1 MLAKKNKN
9 RSPHKYL
16 AMKKFLLLPVFL
28 FFFFGCSHHQDFEQ
42 QKSTIS
48 VDWNSYNWLI
58 DASTY
63 CVVKYLKDSNFSLE
77 SKTLID
83 NFYSQLFQEH
93 CFSYPIPKSVSD
105 EEKSIYEKICN
116 YISLYSFCSEDLVDS
131 LNNIPHSSDFL
142 NLTMNA
148 KTRVVLFFKTIIG
161 VSNGFCLLLDEENSK
176 EQKPREAYAS
186 SEGESRFERQL
197 INCLSYQIDGHLE
210 TIAGTILYI
219 SSMPQSFFGDL
230 ITCGNE
236 IYDGMWNHVN

>member
-1 MLAKKNKN
+1 
-9 RSPHKYL
+9 
-16 AMKKFLLLPVFL
+16 MKILLLLPIFL
-28 FFFFGCSHHQDFEQ
+28 FLFFGCSHHQDFEQ

-93 CFSYPIPKSVSD
+93 CFSYPIQKSVSD
-105 EEKSIYEKICN
+105 EEKSIYEK
-116 YISLYSFCSEDLVDS
+116 
-131 LNNIPHSSDFL
+131 
-142 NLTMNA
+142 T
-148 KTRVVLFFKTIIG
+148 IG

-176 EQKPREAYAS
+176 EQKPREAYTNN
-186 SEGESRFERQL
+186 EGESRFERQML
-197 INCLSYQIDGHLE
+197 NCLSYQIDGHLE

-236 IYDGMWNHVN
+236 IYNGMWNHVN

>member
-1 MLAKKNKN
+1 
-9 RSPHKYL
+9 
-16 AMKKFLLLPVFL
+16 MKKLLLLPVFL

-58 DASTY
+58 DASTH

-83 NFYSQLFQEH
+83 NFYSQLFQER

-105 EEKSIYEKICN
+105 EEKSIYEK
-116 YISLYSFCSEDLVDS
+116 
-131 LNNIPHSSDFL
+131 
-142 NLTMNA
+142 T
-148 KTRVVLFFKTIIG
+148 IG
-161 VSNGFCLLLDEENSK
+161 VSNGFCFFSK
-176 EQKPREAYAS
+176 EQKSREAYTS
-186 SEGESRFERQL
+186 SEGESRFERQML
-197 INCLSYQIDGHLE
+197 NCLSYQIDSHLE